1 MWNRNTV
8 WAALV
13 AVLVI
18 TGGLY
23 FTYNKGYDKGY
34 KEAYDTAYSKGYS
47 DGYKDRNKLAEQQI
61 ADAVTAN
68 TKTETKIVY
77 QKIPYNGNDVQVHTE
92 KPVVTVEVN
101 GKKQEIEQHSETAD
115 LAVKTETAVKV
126 KIPERRWS
134 FGIGTDGHKATYML
148 KAPIKGAVGA
158 WVAGGGKDNRVMGGI
173 SISF

>member
-1 MWNRNTV
+1 M
-8 WAALV
+8 
-13 AVLVI
+13 
-18 TGGLY
+18 
-23 FTYNKGYDKGY
+23 
-34 KEAYDTAYSKGYS
+34 
-47 DGYKDRNKLAEQQI
+47 
-61 ADAVTAN
+61 TAN

-158 WVAGGGKDNRVMGGI
+158 WVAGGGKDNRIMGGI